1 MIKNTRGGKRAADL
15 NKSDKKVS
23 MPSQDRVSKICWNYN
38 GWLKPSGLDGK
49 SRDKKSYERMY
60 KFGHEEWLFDFD
72 KLIDGY
78 HFAALQPIGK
88 FRDKYIGGVFNIVL
102 YSVNSNGAQWY
113 WVAEINNVEAI
124 DRELESDAIE
134 KYRETGWLDEMASD
148 LKAIG
153 ADEKR
158 FLAAVRS
165 DGLFNIRFRPEDVS
179 WFGAEPVPFGEHE
192 EISHT
197 RYTLLTKASVISDRR
212 PTSAGSSAQGNPELM
227 FSGKKWKKPNGG
239 KREPNQQ
246 TVIQCLQLHTDI
258 QNSLLKYLEKN
269 NPGHKVELEVGKSG
283 DGGSIDLVMRR
294 ANGKDVF
301 YEVKTYASAKMS
313 IREAVGQLMEYSY
326 YPDTKLADEL
336 VVVSQ
341 APLGEDGK
349 RYIKMLN
356 KKFSI
361 PISYMQFDH
370 LDSQV
375 IELNGK

>member
-1 MIKNTRGGKRAADL
+1 
-15 NKSDKKVS
+15 
-23 MPSQDRVSKICWNYN
+23 MPPQDRVSKICWNYN

-88 FRDKYIGGVFNIVL
+88 FRDKYIGGVYNIVL
-102 YSVNSNGAQWY
+102 YSVNSNGAQWC
-113 WVAEINNVEAI
+113 WVAEISNVEAI

-158 FLAAVRS
+158 FMAAVRS

-212 PTSAGSSAQGNPELM
+212 PTSAGSSAQGNPGLM

-258 QNSLLKYLEKN
+258 QNSLMEYLEEN
-269 NPGHKVELEVGKSG
+269 YPGHQVELEVGKS
-283 DGGSIDLVMRR
+283 DGGSIDLVMRK
-294 ANGKDVF
+294 ANGKNVF

-313 IREAVGQLMEYSY
+313 IREAMGQLMEYSY
-326 YPDTKLADEL
+326 YPDSKLADEL

>member
-1 MIKNTRGGKRAADL
+1 MSKNIRGSKRAAD
-15 NKSDKKVS
+15 STIPDKKVS
-23 MPSQDRVSKICWNYN
+23 APPEERVSKICWNYN
-38 GWLKPSGLDGK
+38 GWRKPSGLNGK
-49 SRDKKSYERMY
+49 SRDKKSYERMK

-88 FRDKYIGGVFNIVL
+88 FRDTYIGGVFNIAL
-102 YSVNSNGAQWY
+102 YSVNSNGAQWH
-113 WVAEINNVEAI
+113 WVAEIRNVEAI
-124 DRELESDAIE
+124 DRELEAEAIE

-148 LKAIG
+148 LKAVG

-158 FLAAVRS
+158 FLASVRS
-165 DGLFNIRFRPEDVS
+165 DGLFNVKFRPEDVL
-179 WFGAEPVPFGEHE
+179 WFGAEPVPFGEYE
-192 EISHT
+192 KISHT
-197 RYTLLTKASVISDRR
+197 RYTLLSRDCVKSDRQL
-212 PTSAGSSAQGNPELM
+212 PSSGATKSVSPELK
-227 FSGKKWKKPNGG
+227 FSGKTKKERNGG

-258 QNSLLKYLEKN
+258 QNSLLEYLKLGN
-269 NPGHKVELEVGKSG
+269 HGHQVELEVGKT

-294 ANGKDVF
+294 ANGKNVF

-326 YPDTKLADEL
+326 YPDCVLASEL
-336 VVVSQ
+336 IIVSQ
-341 APLGEDGK
+341 APLDEDGK

-361 PISYMQFDH
+361 PISYMQFNH
-370 LDSQV
+370 LDAQV
-375 IELNGK
+375 IALHGK

>member
-1 MIKNTRGGKRAADL
+1 MIKNTLGGKRAADF

-23 MPSQDRVSKICWNYN
+23 SPPQDRVSKICWNYN
-38 GWLKPSGLDGK
+38 AWLKPSGLDGK

-88 FRDKYIGGVFNIVL
+88 FRDKYIGSVFNIAL
-102 YSVNSNGAQWY
+102 YSVNSNGALWY
-113 WVAEINNVEAI
+113 WVAEIKNVEAI
-124 DRELESDAIE
+124 ARELEAEAIE
-134 KYRETGWLDEMASD
+134 KYRETGWLDEMTSD

-158 FLAAVRS
+158 FLASVQTE
-165 DGLFNIRFRPEDVS
+165 GLFNIRFRPEDVS
-179 WFGAEPVPFGEHE
+179 WFGAEPVPFGAHE
-192 EISHT
+192 EILHT

-212 PTSAGSSAQGNPELM
+212 PSSAGSSAQGNPGLM
-227 FSGKKWKKPNGG
+227 FSGKKWKEPNDG
-239 KREPNQQ
+239 KRAPNQQ

-269 NPGHKVELEVGKSG
+269 NLSHKVELEVGKS
-283 DGGSIDLVMRR
+283 DGGSIDLVMRKE
-294 ANGKDVF
+294 NGTNVF
-301 YEVKTYASAKMS
+301 YEVKTYVSAKMS

-341 APLGEDGK
+341 APLGEDGM

-370 LDSQV
+370 HDSQIV
-375 IELNGK
+375 ELHGK